1 MALFKKLIKRKILIF
16 LVFCLGFLSQ
26 NLIPVWSLGTPDC
39 PSESSCSSEKDVNK
53 RESCLKDLVAN
64 CSKDINNLT
73 GQINYINGQISLNE
87 LNITKTGNRIEE
99 LESEIASISGKIDR
113 LETSLSTVI
122 NVLISRIIA
131 TYKIG
136 NGEQLS
142 MLLSSKSFGNF
153 LVRAKYIRV
162 VQEHD
167 KKLLFQ
173 MQETKNNYV
182 EQKEERERKR
192 KEQADLK
199 IRLSQEKVTL
209 ASNKKQK
216 EVILESTKNN
226 NVQYQKQLE
235 EAKREQEQI
244 QRAASLIS
252 TVGEKTNVRRGDP
265 IGLMGNTGFSTGPH
279 LHFSVYSLR
288 EGDLAKFD
296 FDSSH
301 ENPFSYLSSQNV
313 RFDSTSC
320 DDVSS
325 DQNKN
330 MGSGGMFWPM
340 SSATISQ
347 CYGHTPWSWRYR
359 SGIHNGVDMYNND
372 DIVIRAAED
381 GVAYIYRGGQAN
393 GNGVFVFHNN
403 GKMSLYWHLQ

>member
-1 MALFKKLIKRKILIF
+1 MKWKILII
-16 LVFCLGFLSQ
+16 LVFCLALLSQ
-26 NLIPVWSLGTPDC
+26 NLFPVWSQNLPQCPD
-39 PSESSCSSEKDVNK
+39 PDASSCNNE
-53 RESCLKDLVAN
+53 
-64 CSKDINNLT
+64 KDINKKISCLT
-73 GQINYINGQISLNE
+73 LQTENCRKYINDLSGQLNYLSGQINLNE
-87 LNITKTGNRIEE
+87 LSITRTTNRIEE
-99 LESEIASISGKIDR
+99 LEDEIASISAKIDR

-142 MLLSSKSFGNF
+142 MLLSSQGFGNF
-153 LVRAKYIRV
+153 LIRAKYIRV

-182 EQKEERERKR
+182 EQKAERERKR

-199 IRLSQEKVTL
+199 LRLSQEKITL
-209 ASNKKQK
+209 AANKKQK

-226 NVQYQKQLE
+226 NVQYQGQLE
-235 EAKREQEQI
+235 AAKREQEQI

-252 TVGEKTNVRRGDP
+252 TVGEKTNVHRGDP
-265 IGLMGNTGFSTGPH
+265 IGLMGNTGFSTGAH
-279 LHFSVYSLR
+279 LHFSVYSLK
-288 EGDLAKFD
+288 EADLSKFD

-313 RFDSTSC
+313 HFDSTSC

-325 DQNKN
+325 EQNKTV
-330 MGSGGMFWPM
+330 GSGGWFWPM
-340 SSATISQ
+340 SSVIITQ

-359 SGIHNGVDMYNND
+359 TGIHNGVDMYNND
-372 DIVIRAAED
+372 DIVIRAVED
-381 GVAYIYRGGQAN
+381 GVAYIYRGGQTN
-393 GNGVFVFHNN
+393 GNGIFLFHNN